1 MKVIVFIKRNVG
13 VMEVRGDSCR
23 ILPVPLKTMRPF
35 VMADISLEDH
45 FERDVDLADIED
57 FLEAKVKKHLKN
69 GSLTFSKLHT
79 QYSNVTIYT

>member
-1 MKVIVFIKRNVG
+1 
-13 VMEVRGDSCR
+13 MEVRGDSCR

-57 FLEAKVKKHLKN
+57 FLEAKVKE
-69 GSLTFSKLHT
+69 
-79 QYSNVTIYT
+79 TI